1 VKVRFADLALLAW
14 TAVWVGLGVAVFF
27 EVRGLRDVSNTLVE
41 TGRAVDS
48 TGAALQALGDVPFV
62 GGKVRGYAAE
72 VRRAGRSAEKSGRT
86 SKGHVETLSILLA
99 LAVGLIPTVPLAAL
113 YVPLRRG
120 LFPRRVGGR

>member
-1 VKVRFADLALLAW
+1 MALVAW
-14 TAVWVGLGVAVFF
+14 TAVWVGLGIAVFF
-27 EVRGLRDVSNTLVE
+27 EVRGLRDVSNTLVQ

-48 TGAALQALGDVPFV
+48 TGAALEALGDVPLI

-72 VRRAGRSAEKSGRT
+72 VRRAGRSAEESGRT
-86 SKGHVETLSILLA
+86 SKGHIESLSILLA

-120 LFPRRVGGR
+120 LVSRRVGAR